1 MQLKT
6 SIVRIMVTLVPTFL
20 GLNDKKI
27 QIDKTDFVN

>member
-6 SIVRIMVTLVPTFL
+6 SIVRIMAPTFL

>member
-6 SIVRIMVTLVPTFL
+6 SVVRIMAPTFL
-20 GLNDKKI
+20 GLNDKKKF